1 MCREPFSNAKVP
13 KAVHYKIPR
22 REPWGKERSANQAF
36 CQAQRAF
43 RKHNWRLTRV
53 VPPTKIG
60 E

>member
-1 MCREPFSNAKVP
+1 MCRQSFSKEKLP
-13 KAVHYKIPR
+13 QAVHYKIPR

-43 RKHNWRLTRV
+43 RRHNWRLTRV
-53 VPPTKIG
+53 VPPIKIG